1 MNIEFLS
8 TVAVITPDP
17 PVSRKLYLETIGPPH
32 GGTSI
37 STASR
42 LPVANPSGSGRCHRP
57 LKRASGPRIGQPTG
71 RPRRSISS
79 STLPTPQQSAQRHA
93 SSIKRATSYCTHG
106 ARSRGVKRWP
116 GCSHRRAQPSVSRI
130 SRRSTST
137 NDLASDLLYQHHE
150 HLAGSGLS
158 LGMRG
163 TGVSRP
169 RGIPS
174 PSVSAT
180 ALIYPSGVSVPG
192 SGSRRTVVSPS
203 PTSGTGWGR
212 MGNPRRRM

>member
-71 RPRRSISS
+71 RPRRSVSS
-79 STLPTPQQSAQRHA
+79 STLPTPRQSAQRHA
-93 SSIKRATSYCTHG
+93 IPNPKPSSPG
-106 ARSRGVKRWP
+106 A
-116 GCSHRRAQPSVSRI
+116 CSSSVLLLVFVGMSVSIVHAYTVGRTLPEPAPA
-130 SRRSTST
+130 SWTVVCRRGPPAAR
-137 NDLASDLLYQHHE
+137 LALTLS
-150 HLAGSGLS
+150 GSPVASGRLVSGGLS
-158 LGMRG
+158 QLREG
-163 TGVSRP
+163 
-169 RGIPS
+169 
-174 PSVSAT
+174 
-180 ALIYPSGVSVPG
+180 
-192 SGSRRTVVSPS
+192 RR
-203 PTSGTGWGR
+203 
-212 MGNPRRRM
+212 